1 MLPSVKKVEKI
12 SMTKAA
18 KGIVAKANSK
28 LDSKTKYFV
37 SKRKHHQNVA
47 NSTASSIKI
56 SKVTVNISFLKFKI
70 RNTRKRCKIRSKFT
84 IKASLKS
91 FEHISHLLI
100 VLLLGNFKE
109 KSSNVMFS
117 SKEAGNFIEAYL
129 NFCH

>member
-1 MLPSVKKVEKI
+1 MLLSVKKVEKI

-91 FEHISHLLI
+91 FWGLY
-100 VLLLGNFKE
+100 F
-109 KSSNVMFS
+109 
-117 SKEAGNFIEAYL
+117 
-129 NFCH
+129 